1 MFYYI
6 YILQSQKNYNLYV
19 GVTANL
25 RNRLAEHNRGENLST
40 KTGVHWVLI
49 HYEAYRNQKD
59 ALRRERYLKTSQG
72 SRLLKRML
80 KEYFYERKKKQ

>member
-6 YILQSQKNYNLYV
+6 YIPQSQKNYNLYV

-25 RNRLAEHNRGENLST
+25 QNRLAEHNRGENLST
-40 KTGVHWVLI
+40 KNGVHWVLI